1 MSESMKEL
9 KQRLLDELLRKEKE
23 VKQLHLQHLLEK
35 SQIEEVAHRQRRQF
49 VKDKES
55 MKKDY

>member
-1 MSESMKEL
+1 MKEL

-35 SQIEEVAHRQRRQF
+35 SQIEEVAHRQRRQY

-55 MKKDY
+55 IKKDY